1 MVMMMIV
8 LTVLTVLVVLITMST
23 MAPTKLSMMV
33 ITDYTQPHLC
43 RHSLYAGAHR
53 HLLFFVDQ
61 SA

>member
-1 MVMMMIV
+1 MVMMIV
-8 LTVLTVLVVLITMST
+8 LTVLVVIITMST
-23 MAPTKLSMMV
+23 MAPTKICMMV

-53 HLLFFVDQ
+53 HLLFFVDP